1 MKTLLRSTFRVD
13 HNDDPTLFLRNV
25 QALRDSGLGFDV
37 SEDESVWNWIQDFVS
52 EYHHVPDSSTLRN
65 HFESVGQ
72 LSVVDRLDTLC
83 VERPKSQ
90 GDFLKLLGTRLDDRR
105 LRITAEILREAGNIA
120 SSGVTIKNGKDER
133 HLRGPVQAL
142 QYVVDRAVEV
152 VTPNTGV
159 KISGDVTSDGADTLR
174 EYDVLE
180 SDPLSGIGQLTGI
193 EQMDLAM
200 KGSKRGELWTHAAF
214 TGGLKSTFAI
224 NFHYNQA
231 IFYKHS
237 SILYSIEMPYT
248 QVRRMLVAIHSSHQK
263 FKDIRSELGIKI
275 GLDYEAIRDGKLSE
289 KEKIFFTQFVIQDL
303 NDPANE
309 YGHLHVEVADP
320 SKSDFTL
327 NDVKSR
333 SELLCAKDPRI
344 RMVTLD
350 HAGLLQSRGKHS
362 NTTDRLNEV
371 LRDAKRLSMSF
382 NRGQG
387 IAVNSLFQISREGY
401 KAAEKNGGK
410 YNLTHLS
417 YANEAERSSD
427 NVTASWVDTELEA
440 SNLVKFQHLKSR
452 DNKKFL
458 DFYAG
463 VVWKCRRIYTTKDV
477 TVDKARQVGG
487 DIDLGL

>member
-1 MKTLLRSTFRVD
+1 
-13 HNDDPTLFLRNV
+13 
-25 QALRDSGLGFDV
+25 
-37 SEDESVWNWIQDFVS
+37 
-52 EYHHVPDSSTLRN
+52 
-65 HFESVGQ
+65 
-72 LSVVDRLDTLC
+72 
-83 VERPKSQ
+83 
-90 GDFLKLLGTRLDDRR
+90 
-105 LRITAEILREAGNIA
+105 
-120 SSGVTIKNGKDER
+120 
-133 HLRGPVQAL
+133 
-142 QYVVDRAVEV
+142 
-152 VTPNTGV
+152 
-159 KISGDVTSDGADTLR
+159 
-174 EYDVLE
+174 
-180 SDPLSGIGQLTGI
+180 
-193 EQMDLAM
+193 MDLAM